1 MSISSQTKGGGTVIV
16 RRPPLSEELLVCHCA
31 PTLAGIKCGSLF
43 SCPYEDKSQVISDL
57 RGLNHRLVPKGL
69 RVLPLSYSDERVLIY
84 AYRPA
89 SLAADLSNHEAHAL
103 LAEAG
108 YRDES
113 ADRCVLEL
121 IRRLGAKEC
130 FPHEIGLFLG
140 YPPEDVRGFI
150 ENKARGYLCAGYW
163 KVYGDERKAKKTFDR
178 YKRCTERYLSQ
189 WSKGVAVELLDGDMT
204 ENELN

>member
-1 MSISSQTKGGGTVIV
+1 MSIFSQTKGGGTGSA
-16 RRPPLSEELLVCHCA
+16 RRPPLSEALLVCHCA

-43 SCPYEDKSQVISDL
+43 SCPYEDKTQLISML
-57 RGLNHRLVPKGL
+57 RGLNHKLVPTGL
-69 RVLPLSYSDERVLIY
+69 RVLPLGHSGGRALIY
-84 AYRPA
+84 VYRPA
-89 SLAADLSNHEAHAL
+89 GLAADLSNHEAHAL

-121 IRRLGAKEC
+121 MRRLRAQKG

-150 ENKARGYLCAGYW
+150 EHKARGYQYAGYW
-163 KVYGDERKAKKTFDR
+163 KVYGDVEKAKKTFGR
-178 YKRCTERYLSQ
+178 YARCTERYVSQ
-189 WSKGVAVELLDGDMT
+189 WCNGIAVERLGGDSAEM
-204 ENELN
+204 N